1 MSNKS
6 AGQIY
11 CCNLQTNYLFDT
23 MFLRRS
29 SAFCQIFYLYIV
41 FAALLSVSLVTSSPL
56 VAVPHLLERSGGD
69 QPKITRPQTSKN
81 GDLVIRLGCREPKK
95 EEYMVANVRIMSLL
109 KKDLKFTIFF
119 GTIVGFSA
127 SNVTV
132 PGDSHSKK
140 VIVEQS
146 DIPRSDVSETARSH
160 HTPRINQ
167 GRLIKLGPGRDSSLV
182 AHFDRNDAAKKQL
195 VDTFGDADKLLSHTQ
210 AMFLEEYGFSWAHIL
225 VINDDLDYITVAL
238 ICMQMMKG
246 PEGQVLAQ
254 GVLGEWLKIYL
265 AMKALRGSGSSHDQ
279 YVMAVEWLLEGRI
292 S

>member
-1 MSNKS
+1 
-6 AGQIY
+6 
-11 CCNLQTNYLFDT
+11 

-41 FAALLSVSLVTSSPL
+41 FAALLGVSLVTSSPL

-69 QPKITRPQTSKN
+69 QPKITRPRQEMKQHFLSAAALIRSFTETSKN
-81 GDLVIRLGCREPKK
+81 GDLVIRLGCREPGQ
-95 EEYMVANVRIMSLL
+95 EEKYMVANVRIMSLL

-127 SNVTV
+127 SNV
-132 PGDSHSKK
+132 
-140 VIVEQS
+140 IVEQS
-146 DIPRSDVSETARSH
+146 DIPRSDVSETAQSH
-160 HTPRINQ
+160 HTPRIDQ

-182 AHFDRNDAAKKQL
+182 AHFDRNNAAKKQL
-195 VDTFGDADKLLSHTQ
+195 VNTFGDADKLLSHTQ

-265 AMKALRGSGSSHDQ
+265 AMKALRGSDSSQ
-279 YVMAVEWLLEGRI
+279 YVMAVEWLLEGKYHHVAE
-292 S
+292 SEQTPTQ